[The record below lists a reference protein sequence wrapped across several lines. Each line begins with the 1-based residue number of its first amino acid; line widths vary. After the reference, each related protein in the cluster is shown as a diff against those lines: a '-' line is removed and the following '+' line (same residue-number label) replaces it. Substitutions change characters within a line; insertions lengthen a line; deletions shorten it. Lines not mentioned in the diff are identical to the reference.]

1 MSKLS
6 TKLRFQY
13 IFFFLSDTIKSLSS
27 LNKYQHIYFM
37 IFAVIGT
44 VAHHLPLAFANT
56 SRLRYYFWIDWLM
69 HFSFSYL
76 FQTENITARIHFIDN
91 SKMKTTIQTGKLI
104 IGKSINFEWAFVKQM
119 VRMHSMSI
127 ALIQLSVLIVTVIV
141 YFYEMLTDRVSPNQL
156 FTGKYFTSQ

>member
-37 IFAVIGT
+37 IFAVIAT
-44 VAHHLPLAFANT
+44 VACVCE
-56 SRLRYYFWIDWLM
+56 YFKIKILFLDWLVNAL
-69 HFSFSYL
+69 FIQSVTL

-141 YFYEMLTDRVSPNQL
+141 YFYEMLTDRVSANQL

>member
-13 IFFFLSDTIKSLSS
+13 IFSFSLTLSNRWVHWINISIFILWFLPSS
-27 LNKYQHIYFM
+27 PL
-37 IFAVIGT
+37 
-44 VAHHLPLAFANT
+44 LLAFANT

-141 YFYEMLTDRVSPNQL
+141 YFYEMLTDRVSANQL